1 MAASERSRRLPAFA
15 EALIKAV
22 LIAIVLA
29 GSLLSLDVLSTL
41 GLSVFPQQTLGALLG
56 GTLVVTFLKV
66 PARVSQRHEAVPW
79 YDVVLAVLAGA
90 VGVYVVLWYP
100 RIAYQVPFPT
110 TDKVLLGAI
119 TILLVLEACRRF
131 YGLTLPFVCLGFVFY
146 AASADLF
153 PEVVRARSIPWSRL
167 TTELFLGPD
176 GVLGL
181 AFSVVATVVLVFVLF
196 GQLLFV
202 MGGGQVF
209 ADIATAAMGRFR
221 GGPAKAAVIGSAL
234 FGSISGSAV
243 ANVVITGSVTI
254 PMMKRMG
261 YRPEVAGAVEAA
273 ASTGGL
279 VTPPVMS
286 VVAFLMAEYL
296 EIPYARVVLAACLP
310 AVLYFGAILVQV
322 DLEAGR
328 AGIRGLSRAELPR
341 LAGVLRKGWPFL
353 LPAPVLVFLLVGR
366 SWEPARAGIVSVA
379 VLIVAG
385 AWLVRDKPPSFW
397 LEAFE
402 RIGMS
407 IVELLVIGAAV
418 GLIVGSASFTGLGF
432 TLSLPLLELGRSSLL
447 FFLVVTALISIVLG
461 MGLPGI
467 AIYFMQVALV
477 VPALVE
483 MGVPPIAAHFFIYYF
498 GVFSFITPPVAI
510 AAIAA
515 ATIAGAGAMRT
526 AWEAMK
532 LGLVAFIVPFAFVL
546 SPSLLGE
553 GEWWRMAVD
562 FATAL
567 AGMFAL
573 SAALRGF
580 VTGPLSG
587 RARWALGVAA
597 LSLFIPLGS
606 VSHARVL
613 NASGLLVAATVVW
626 LDLRR
631 RDR

>member
-1 MAASERSRRLPAFA
+1 MLV
-15 EALIKAV
+15 KAI

-29 GSLLSLDVLSTL
+29 GVLLSLDVLSTI
-41 GLSVFPQQTLGALLG
+41 GVSVFPQQLLGALLG
-56 GTLVVTFLKV
+56 GALAVTFLKV
-66 PARVSQRHEAVPW
+66 PARVSQRGDGVPW
-79 YDVVLAVLAGA
+79 YDFVLAVLGGA
-90 VGVYVVLWYP
+90 VGSYVLLWYP

-110 TDKVLLGAI
+110 TDKILLGAI
-119 TILLVLEACRRF
+119 AIVLVIEACRRF
-131 YGLTLPFVCLGFVFY
+131 YGPPLPCVCLGFVLY
-146 AASADLF
+146 AAYAELF
-153 PEVVRARSIPWSRL
+153 PDVVRARSIPWSRL
-167 TTELFLGPD
+167 ATELFLGPD
-176 GVLGL
+176 GVLGV
-181 AFSVVATVVLVFVLF
+181 AFSVVATVVLVFVFF

-202 MGGGQVF
+202 MGGGHVF

-221 GGPAKAAVIGSAL
+221 GGAAKAAVVGSAL

-261 YRPEVAGAVEAA
+261 YRAEVAGAVEAA

-296 EIPYARVVLAACLP
+296 EIPYARVVSAACLP
-310 AVLYFGAILVQV
+310 ALLYYAAILVQV

-341 LAGVLRKGWPFL
+341 LAGVLRRGWPFL
-353 LPAPVLVFLLVGR
+353 LPAPALVFLLVGR
-366 SWEPARAGIVSVA
+366 SWEPARAGVVSVA

-385 AWLVRDKPPSFW
+385 AWFVRDKPLSFW
-397 LEAFE
+397 LEALE
-402 RIGMS
+402 RIGMA

-432 TLSLPLLELGRSSLL
+432 TLSLPLLELGRASLL
-447 FFLVVTALISIVLG
+447 LFLAVTALISIVLG

-477 VPALVE
+477 VPALVA

-515 ATIAGAGAMRT
+515 SAIAGAGPMRT

-532 LGLVAFIVPFAFVL
+532 LGLVAFIVPFVFVL

-553 GEWWRMAVD
+553 GEWWRMSVD

-567 AGMFAL
+567 AGVLAL

-580 VTGPLSG
+580 ATGPLSG
-587 RARWALGVAA
+587 GARWTLGVAA
-597 LSLFIPLGS
+597 LALFVPLSS
-606 VSHARVL
+606 VSHARFL
-613 NASGLLVAATVVW
+613 NAVGLFVAATVVW